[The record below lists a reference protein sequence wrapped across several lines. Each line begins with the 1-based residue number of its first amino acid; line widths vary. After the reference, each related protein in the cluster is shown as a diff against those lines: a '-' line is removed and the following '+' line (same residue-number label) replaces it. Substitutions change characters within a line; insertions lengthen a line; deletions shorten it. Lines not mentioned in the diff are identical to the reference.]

1 MRVTQLWRAGALAV
15 AASLSA
21 PAAADTAQIQDLVR
35 QGRYDN
41 ALQAAEQDLAAA
53 PKDPELR
60 FLKGLA
66 LTELGRPSEA
76 VEVFQG
82 LTSDYPELPEPYN
95 NLAVIYAQQKDY
107 DKARA
112 ALEMAIR
119 THPAYA
125 TAHENLGDI
134 YSQLASQAYKKA
146 LQLDA
151 GNAGAQTKLA
161 LVRELISAGSGIHRP
176 QPAQDAARQAPA
188 AKSAAPAE
196 APIEAPA
203 ASSAP
208 AADEA
213 TKEALKAR
221 VLAWA
226 KAWSNKDA
234 DAYLSFYSPSFI
246 VPGGRSRAAW
256 EAERRRRVGNKPG
269 KISVELEDLRV
280 ELDGDRARVSFRQHY
295 NSYNFDASA
304 SKTLELVR
312 NGDQWRIRREVVGG

>member
-15 AASLSA
+15 AAALA
-21 PAAADTAQIQDLVR
+21 MPAAADTAQIQDLVR
-35 QGRYDN
+35 QGRYEN
-41 ALQAAEQDLAAA
+41 ALQAAERDLAVA

-66 LTELGRPSEA
+66 LTELGRRGEA

-161 LVRELISAGSGIHRP
+161 LVRELISAGSGNHRP
-176 QPAQDAARQAPA
+176 RQAQDAAAPA
-188 AKSAAPAE
+188 PTPASTE
-196 APIEAPA
+196 PPVDAPA

-208 AADEA
+208 APDDESL
-213 TKEALKAR
+213 EAVKSR

-226 KAWSNKDA
+226 KAWSDKDA
-234 DAYLSFYSPSFI
+234 EAYLSFYSPSFV

-256 EAERRRRVGNKPG
+256 EAERRQRVGNKPG
-269 KISVELEDLRV
+269 RISVELEDLRV
-280 ELDGDRARVSFRQHY
+280 ELDGDHARVSFRQHY

-312 NGDQWRIRREVVGG
+312 DGDQWQIRREVVGG

>member
-1 MRVTQLWRAGALAV
+1 MRVTQLWRAGALVMAV
-15 AASLSA
+15 ALST
-21 PAAADTAQIQDLVR
+21 PATADPAQVQDLVR
-35 QGRYDN
+35 QGRFED
-41 ALQAAEQDLAAA
+41 ALQAAERDLAAA

-60 FLKGLA
+60 FLQGLA
-66 LTELGRPSEA
+66 LTELGRRGEA

-95 NLAVIYAQQKDY
+95 NLAVIYAQQKEY

-161 LVRELISAGSGIHRP
+161 LVRELISAGSGAQRP
-176 QPAQDAARQAPA
+176 PPAHGAEREVPAPVAA
-188 AKSAAPAE
+188 SAAS
-196 APIEAPA
+196 EAPA
-203 ASSAP
+203 AAAPIAP
-208 AADEA
+208 AADDELKA
-213 TKEALKAR
+213 ALKAR

-226 KAWSNKDA
+226 AAWSRKDA
-234 DAYLSFYSPSFI
+234 DAYLSFYSPSFV
-246 VPGGRSRAAW
+246 VPGGRSRSAW
-256 EAERRRRVGNKPG
+256 EAERRQRVGNKPG
-269 KISVELEDLRV
+269 KISVELEDLQV

-295 NSYNFDASA
+295 DSYNFDATA

-312 NGDQWRIRREVVGG
+312 NGDRWQIRREVVGG